1 MALIP
6 YLVVHEIE
14 VDLGCGHTTSIQK
27 DKFWCSYTASLQ
39 KDNRVSSHWTLE
51 WYNNNSTPVS
61 CFKKLLT
68 TVLIRLEILS
78 ATKKLILKNGWVQF
92 FIHQQPK
99 IKPWIMTIC
108 SFHAHHI
115 LQYLLIVLLS
125 YIGNLV
131 QMPRGH
137 YVAFHIKSVER
148 WEKSQ

>member
-39 KDNRVSSHWTLE
+39 KNNRVSSHWTLE

-68 TVLIRLEILS
+68 TVLITNSFSHKEINFKKWLS
-78 ATKKLILKNGWVQF
+78 AVFYPPATK
-92 FIHQQPK
+92 K

-137 YVAFHIKSVER
+137 TVAFHIKSVKR